1 MPRNASK
8 HKKTGKSY
16 ANPNNNKG
24 QHKPVYRFYSERI
37 TDDDEVEY
45 RRKQYKP
52 QAENIAP
59 GTVDIVFRRTP
70 HNASVREIMQEGLDE
85 CRFGLDVCREAHED
99 DRDDSEDEYYARPGT
114 PLLSAFI
121 AAAVVAQSHQST
133 RVKEDNLEESSNIK
147 KTLKP

>member
-1 MPRNASK
+1 
-8 HKKTGKSY
+8 
-16 ANPNNNKG
+16 
-24 QHKPVYRFYSERI
+24 
-37 TDDDEVEY
+37 
-45 RRKQYKP
+45 
-52 QAENIAP
+52 
-59 GTVDIVFRRTP
+59 
-70 HNASVREIMQEGLDE
+70 MQEGLDE